1 MFKNQLSSVVEWNTT
16 DKDAL
21 FYKWRQDELKKGS
34 VLIVRMGQKAVFFNN
49 GVIDGEFD
57 KQGRFDIESEI
68 VPFLSSL
75 KGLKFGF
82 NSGYRAEVLFINT
95 KGIVVNW
102 GTKQPVNIMA
112 QGLPGGVPVR
122 ANGTYIIH
130 VADPMKIMTEISGE
144 ETFRVQ
150 NAKDRLDPFMDQ
162 LLLQHITREGGGFF
176 NMMANSGEIGKAIEK
191 DLDEKMEP
199 LGIKVSDVSIAS
211 LTYPKEVQDMITKVA
226 AQSMI
231 GGNMATY
238 QQVAFTDNMS
248 KNGTGM
254 GGQFANMSAGW
265 AMGRQ
270 MAQNMVAQPQP
281 VQQQPVQQAA
291 PAQGGENFAGAKFC
305 PNCGKPLNGSSKF
318 CPECGFKLQ

>member
-57 KQGRFDIESEI
+57 KQGRFDVESEI
-68 VPFLSSL
+68 IPFLSSL

-95 KGIVVNW
+95 KGVIVNW

-130 VADPMKIMTEISGE
+130 VADPVKIMNEISGE
-144 ETFRVQ
+144 ETFRVED
-150 NAKDRLDPFMDQ
+150 AKQRLDPFMDQ
-162 LLLQHITREGGGFF
+162 LLLQHITQEGGGFF
-176 NMMANSGEIGKAIEK
+176 NMMANSGVIGKAIEK

-199 LGIKVSDVSIAS
+199 LGIKVSDLSIAS
-211 LTYPKEVQDMITKVA
+211 LTYPKEIQDMITKVA

-270 MAQNMVAQPQP
+270 MAQNMVAQPQAP
-281 VQQQPVQQAA
+281 QQQPVQQAA
-291 PAQGGENFAGAKFC
+291 PAQGGGNFSGARFC

>member
-34 VLIVRMGQKAVFFNN
+34 VL
-49 GVIDGEFD
+49 D
-57 KQGRFDIESEI
+57 KQGRFDVESEI
-68 VPFLSSL
+68 IPFLSSL

-95 KGIVVNW
+95 KGVIVNW

-130 VADPMKIMTEISGE
+130 VADPVKIMNEISGE
-144 ETFRVQ
+144 ETFRVED
-150 NAKDRLDPFMDQ
+150 AKQRLDPFMDQ
-162 LLLQHITREGGGFF
+162 LLLQHITQEGGGFF

-199 LGIKVSDVSIAS
+199 LGIKVSDLSIAS
-211 LTYPKEVQDMITKVA
+211 LTYPKEIQDMITKVA

-270 MAQNMVAQPQP
+270 MAQNMVAQPQAP
-281 VQQQPVQQAA
+281 QQQPVQQAA
-291 PAQGGENFAGAKFC
+291 PAQGGGNFSGAKFC

>member
-1 MFKNQLSSVVEWNTT
+1 MFKNQLSSVVEWDQA

-21 FYKWRQDELKKGS
+21 FYKWSQEELKKGS
-34 VLIVRMGQKAVFFNN
+34 VLVLRMGQKAVFFQN
-49 GVIDGEFD
+49 GVNEGEFE
-57 KQGRFDIESEI
+57 KQGKFDIESEI
-68 VPFLSSL
+68 IPFLSSL

-82 NSGYRAEVLFINT
+82 KTGMRSEILFINT
-95 KGIVVNW
+95 KGIVVPW

-112 QGLPGGVPVR
+112 PNLPGGVPVR

-130 VADPMKIMTEISGE
+130 VEDPEKIMNEMAGAESFYVDDARE
-144 ETFRVQ
+144 
-150 NAKDRLDPFMDQ
+150 RLDPFISQ
-162 LLLQHITREGGGFF
+162 LLLSHITKEGGGVF
-176 NMMANSGEIGKAIEK
+176 NMMANSAEIGKAIET

-199 LGIKVSDVSIAS
+199 MGIKVSDLSIAS
-211 LTYPKEVQDMITKVA
+211 ITYPKEVQDMITKVA

-265 AMGRQ
+265 AMGRE
-270 MAQNMVAQPQP
+270 MAQNMVAQPQQAP
-281 VQQQPVQQAA
+281 SQQTP
-291 PAQGGENFAGAKFC
+291 QGNYAGAKFC
-305 PNCGKPLNGSSKF
+305 PNCGKPTNGAKF